1 MSKSPRKNAIHRVS
15 FCLSTYL
22 VSVLSIM
29 SRLTA
34 YLVSVPRNM
43 SRLTAY
49 IVSVPS
55 IMSRLTAY
63 LDSVPRNMSRL
74 TAYRNA
80 MNRIISRLTAYR
92 NAMNGIISR
101 LTAYRNA
108 MNRVISR
115 LTVYRNAMNRVFT
128 VGVLLLCLV
137 ACVSPSVVK
146 VWSDEKH
153 EVDSKKAHQYIFFVQ
168 SNNQINSRVAMDELV
183 RLSTH
188 KSIQGYLYTK
198 GDPINPGNREYYK
211 SKMKQD
217 GYDYVVVMSLVDSA
231 MVETTVTGGNP
242 SSDKSFYGDYSFNI
256 DPYAYNPSYERE
268 SKVFSIVTSV
278 YYIETGN
285 KVWVCESRV
294 FNPSSIEQAVKET
307 SKEVVKKMKR
317 NGFMN

>member
-22 VSVLSIM
+22 VSL
-29 SRLTA
+29 
-34 YLVSVPRNM
+34 
-43 SRLTAY
+43 
-49 IVSVPS
+49 PS

-63 LDSVPRNMSRL
+63 RNE
-74 TAYRNA
+74 
-80 MNRIISRLTAYR
+80 
-92 NAMNGIISR
+92 
-101 LTAYRNA
+101 
-108 MNRVISR
+108 
-115 LTVYRNAMNRVFT
+115 MNRVFT
-128 VGVLLLCLV
+128 GGIPSGSAMARLCAGLILMFVLG
-137 ACVSPSVVK
+137 ACIAPSVVK

-183 RLSTH
+183 RLSTN

-198 GDPINPGNREYYK
+198 SDPINPGNREYYK

-217 GYDYVVVMSLVDSA
+217 GYDYVVVMNLVDSA
-231 MVETTVTGGNP
+231 KVETTVAGGNP

-268 SKVFSIVTSV
+268 NKVFSIITTV
-278 YYIETGN
+278 YYVETGN
-285 KVWVCESRV
+285 KVWVCESKV
-294 FNPSSIEQAVKET
+294 YNPSSVEQAVKET

>member
-15 FCLSTYL
+15 FCLTTYL
-22 VSVLSIM
+22 
-29 SRLTA
+29 
-34 YLVSVPRNM
+34 
-43 SRLTAY
+43 
-49 IVSVPS
+49 VSVPS
-55 IMSRLTAY
+55 IMSRLTAN
-63 LDSVPRNMSRL
+63 LVSVSRNISHLTAYRNSMNRIMSHL

-92 NAMNGIISR
+92 NAMNRIISR
-101 LTAYRNA
+101 LTA
-108 MNRVISR
+108 
-115 LTVYRNAMNRVFT
+115 YRNAMNRVFT

-146 VWSDEKH
+146 VWSDENH

-198 GDPINPGNREYYK
+198 GDPINLGNREYYK

-217 GYDYVVVMSLVDSA
+217 GYDYVIVMSLSDSA
-231 MVETTVTGGNP
+231 IVKTNVAGGNP
-242 SSDKSFYGDYSFNI
+242 STDKSFYGDYSFNI

-268 SKVFSIVTSV
+268 NKVFSIVTNV
-278 YYIETGN
+278 YYVETGN
-285 KVWVCESRV
+285 KVWVCESKV
-294 FNPSSIEQAVKET
+294 YNPSSVEQAVKET